1 MASTRSAAAV
11 FSAALHRLRPTLLL
25 AAALLLAARGEAAA
39 QQDVQPDRAVVVY
52 TVSATFPAAE
62 SGAATQAALVER
74 LARDPRLASLTVE
87 KPDNTIQARVVAR
100 FVFERQADFQR
111 WMSGDG
117 GRGVTEALRQAQTRT
132 GYQLEYRRFPVAE
145 LLRLTN

>member
-1 MASTRSAAAV
+1 MAPTQSTMVSSRIGR
-11 FSAALHRLRPTLLL
+11 FRFTLLL
-25 AAALLLAARGEAAA
+25 VAALLVAAVGEAAA
-39 QQDVQPDRAVVVY
+39 QQGAQPDRAVVVY

-100 FVFERQADFQR
+100 FVFESQADFQR

-117 GRGVTEALRQAQTRT
+117 GRGVTEALRQAQTQT
-132 GYQLEYRRFPVAE
+132 GYQLEYRRFPIVE